1 MKIARKIDFI
11 SLSMILIFLSLLAIL
26 YASIDEMHGKIVI
39 LRVFLAITAF
49 MALVLFLIR
58 MFILRKIIMPLE
70 DINRI
75 SRSMTQG
82 NLGNRIKVKTGDE
95 LEDLADN
102 FNKMAGYL
110 GDKMKTLE
118 TCVGKEQ
125 QVVRELAILSEMMG
139 FITSETKFDTIID
152 TFLERTRGLLK
163 AEHSG
168 IFIFEGDDKELKMFK
183 NTFTEEI
190 SLDCA
195 RAMLNGPLG
204 NVLKTF
210 IPLRWNTPVEGLPAG
225 HLDIKNVI
233 TLPLASA
240 DNRLSGLLIIT
251 NREGGF
257 SQEDEDALFNFSFQA
272 FQALAVHNELA
283 RLAITDGLTGLYNH
297 RVFQEKFNEELERV
311 ERYKRNLSILMLDID
326 YLKSFNDTYGH
337 QVGDEVLK
345 ALAHITKK
353 NIRSI
358 DFVARYGGDEFVII
372 LPEAAHEQ
380 AVDVAER
387 LRVSILECPLTL
399 KSGEQARITV
409 SIGCAC
415 YPDDATAKELLIK
428 RADQALYFAKEHGRN
443 RVCSY
448 KDIRL
453 D

>member
-1 MKIARKIDFI
+1 M
-11 SLSMILIFLSLLAIL
+11 LAIL
-26 YASIDEMHGKIVI
+26 YTSIDEMHVKTVI
-39 LRVFLAITAF
+39 LRVFLAIAAF

-58 MFILRKIIMPLE
+58 MFILRKIIMPLV
-70 DINRI
+70 R
-75 SRSMTQG
+75 
-82 NLGNRIKVKTGDE
+82 
-95 LEDLADN
+95 
-102 FNKMAGYL
+102 
-110 GDKMKTLE
+110 
-118 TCVGKEQ
+118 KEQ

-168 IFIFEGDDKELKMFK
+168 IFIFEGEDKELKMFQ
-183 NTFTEEI
+183 NTFTEKV

-195 RAMLNGPLG
+195 SAMLNGPLG

-210 IPLRWNTPVEGLPAG
+210 VPLRCNTPVKGLPAG

-240 DNRLSGLLIIT
+240 DNKLSGLLIIT

-272 FQALAVHNELA
+272 FQALAMHNELA

-297 RVFQEKFNEELERV
+297 RVFQERFNEELERA
-311 ERYKRNLSILMLDID
+311 ERCKRNLSILMLDID
-326 YLKSFNDTYGH
+326 HFKSFNDTYGH

-345 ALAHITKK
+345 VLAQVTKK

-358 DFVARYGGDEFVII
+358 DFAARYGGEEFVII
-372 LPEAAHEQ
+372 LPEVGHDDALFI
-380 AVDVAER
+380 AER
-387 LRVSILECPLTL
+387 LWVSVFEYPLIL
-399 KSGEQARITV
+399 KSGKQARITV

-415 YPDDATAKELLIK
+415 YPDDAITKELLIK
-428 RADQALYFAKEHGRN
+428 RADEALYFAKEHGRN

-448 KDIRL
+448 KDIKTKEG
-453 D
+453 